1 MSQKE
6 RAELD
11 LIREGMKL
19 EVPGEGGKGKITF
32 TCPVVKDPYQLKD
45 NSNVAVKMVTKL
57 EARLTTNGQ
66 LDEYNKQV
74 RDFLDRGVIEEISLE
89 ELTAWEREGQP
100 QLHQPP
106 WCRTGL
112 FCYYK
117 VAHCLQQQSEEQWD
131 ILRDPAEGPKLIDS
145 PHRSPDNL
153 PLLQTCGIVGPEQ
166 SI

>member
-66 LDEYNKQV
+66 LDK
-74 RDFLDRGVIEEISLE
+74 
-89 ELTAWEREGQP
+89 
-100 QLHQPP
+100 
-106 WCRTGL
+106 
-112 FCYYK
+112 
-117 VAHCLQQQSEEQWD
+117 
-131 ILRDPAEGPKLIDS
+131 
-145 PHRSPDNL
+145 
-153 PLLQTCGIVGPEQ
+153 
-166 SI
+166 